1 MERNNRTRTLRVRL
15 RPSEEQMF
23 KRMANINDMTVSDY
37 VRRVLKHQVKI
48 DINNIREKENAS

>member
-23 KRMANINDMTVSDY
+23 KRMANINDMTISDY